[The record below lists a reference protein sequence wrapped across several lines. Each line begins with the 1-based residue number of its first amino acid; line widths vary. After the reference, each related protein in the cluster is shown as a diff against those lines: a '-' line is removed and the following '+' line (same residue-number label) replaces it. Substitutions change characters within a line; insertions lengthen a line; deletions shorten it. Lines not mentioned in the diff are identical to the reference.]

1 MNWVLFSIILAIVM
15 ALIIFI
21 ILRILDT
28 YQHQVTTGEEDLKG
42 KTAVVK
48 ETLNPQGTVFYQ
60 GDLWTAISNSGP
72 LEPGEEVIISKVEGL
87 KLIVTKKVK
96 E

>member
-1 MNWVLFSIILAIVM
+1 MEENRLNWVLFSIILALVM

-21 ILRILDT
+21 ILRVLDT

-42 KTAVVK
+42 KTAVVRK
-48 ETLNPQGTVFYQ
+48 HKPARNIFYQ

-72 LEPGEEVIISKVEGL
+72 LEPGEEVIISKVE
-87 KLIVTKKVK
+87 V
-96 E
+96 